1 MQLICPTGRANAE
14 ASLLTQYSALFLFFA
29 VGLGVDLSHLYL
41 AKTELQNTADA
52 AALAGA
58 SALNLATNP
67 VPTAVDRAIQV
78 MNLNKY
84 NFNNKNYVD
93 QMTLANQR
101 ALVRFA
107 VNLSEFDNGG
117 NGLSEAQAITSVPA
131 VRFIRVFTPDV
142 PISIFFSIPILGVA
156 RDLSAKAVAGLS
168 VPGNLSTC
176 IAPLSAVSCPPG
188 DTTCSLC
195 DTSDPLY
202 PNCTQSKYW
211 GSVLELTRMPYKR
224 TQNQILM
231 AALTS
236 QRPVIR
242 NENFVRNVL

>member
-1 MQLICPTGRANAE
+1 MRNLSHRKSERGSVVAYTV
-14 ASLLTQYSALFLFFA
+14 LSALFLFFA

-142 PISIFFSIPILGVA
+142 PISIFFHSDSRRGKRLEREG
-156 RDLSAKAVAGLS
+156 
-168 VPGNLSTC
+168 
-176 IAPLSAVSCPPG
+176 
-188 DTTCSLC
+188 CSGTL
-195 DTSDPLY
+195 
-202 PNCTQSKYW
+202 
-211 GSVLELTRMPYKR
+211 
-224 TQNQILM
+224 
-231 AALTS
+231 
-236 QRPVIR
+236 RPR
-242 NENFVRNVL
+242 